1 MRFAELCVLEIG
13 KDAGRVERECRI
25 AGQIAGERS
34 ICHTLRAVVLN
45 AAVDKAGIVAAEL
58 LRDGIAAEYHG
69 LGIYKRIITADQAVR
84 VLLRSFVV
92 CQTVAVGKRGA
103 VFEVVGK
110 ANRGLHWLHLPPHF
124 PSGAQ
129 WRAFGSL

>member
-58 LRDGIAAEYHG
+58 LRDGIAAGVPWTRNLKAHHNG
-69 LGIYKRIITADQAVR
+69 RSGCPGPSAQ
-84 VLLRSFVV
+84 LRCLPDGSS
-92 CQTVAVGKRGA
+92 R
-103 VFEVVGK
+103 K
-110 ANRGLHWLHLPPHF
+110 ARSRL
-124 PSGAQ
+124 
-129 WRAFGSL
+129 